1 LEELEMNT
9 QTTAETGTAWTIDPT
24 HSQVE
29 FAVRHLMIS
38 TVRGHLPAFTGTL
51 ELDVAN
57 PAAAEVAVAFDAASI
72 DTRNA
77 ERDTHLRSA
86 DFLDVEHHP
95 EITFRSTRAG
105 VASLAEGGEFTLEGE
120 LTIRGVSRPVTLQV
134 TTTGRTRD
142 PWGGERLAFAAHG
155 AFDRRDFGL
164 TWNAALETGGVM
176 VSDEV
181 KVTIDLQV
189 VRT

>member
-1 LEELEMNT
+1 M
-9 QTTAETGTAWTIDPT
+9 TTHISSTEAGTTWAIDPA

-38 TVRGHLPAFTGTL
+38 TVRGHLPAFTGSL
-51 ELDVAN
+51 SLDEAN
-57 PAAAEVAVAFDAASI
+57 PAGAEVLVTFDAASI

-77 ERDTHLRSA
+77 QRDAHLRSA

-95 EITFRSTRAG
+95 EITFRSVSA
-105 VASLAEGGEFTLEGE
+105 ASATLEEGGAFPFEGE
-120 LTIRGVSRPVTLQV
+120 LTIRGVTRPVTLQV
-134 TTTGRTRD
+134 TTAGRTRD
-142 PWGGERLAFAAHG
+142 PWGGERLAFTARG
-155 AFDRRDFGL
+155 TIDRRDFGL

-181 KVTIDLQV
+181 QVTIDVQM
-189 VRT
+189 VRQ